1 MSKIDEAKDRLENAT
16 DLDPSKY
23 RYGFFCR
30 DAWRGGAGAFQWY
43 ESEDQALFAIKNDL
57 IGLLSSD
64 DESTADD
71 ALVSIAT
78 LIDESVTSLSEI
90 TLKDLNECLIPVQQR
105 IDFIGTFEQLC
116 TADKD
121 FEKEL
126 RQQFRESELEFDDL
140 DVLMPEELHSPIE
153 KTDLEEFTVW
163 VKEYCQY

>member
-23 RYGFFCR
+23 QHGFFCR
-30 DAWRGGAGAFQWY
+30 DAWQGGAGAFQWY
-43 ESEDQALFAIKNDL
+43 DSEDQALFAIKNDL

-64 DESTADD
+64 DEATADD

-126 RQQFRESELEFDDL
+126 RKQFRESELEFDDL
-140 DVLMPEELHSPIE
+140 DVLMAEESHSPIE
-153 KTDLEEFTVW
+153 KNDLEEFTVW
-163 VKEYCQY
+163 VKDYCQY